1 MADAKFK
8 PRTLKFK
15 SEAELL
21 DDVRR
26 LRRGCRSHGNW
37 SFPQIAW
44 HLRNGMEASL
54 AAPANSEPTA
64 EQKAMHPVI
73 DEIINTGAFPPG
85 LPPPPGMIPPN
96 AGLTDAETDALIAA
110 IEKLFATDQSH
121 GSLGRVGP
129 LPIDK
134 IRAFHLVHAANHL
147 SYLMPAP
154 PPRALKF
161 DNLDQ
166 VVAEVE
172 KLRKGYRKTG
182 VWTLAQTCGHLAAVM
197 EFSLTPPP
205 PGAVAT
211 PEQTARRQD
220 FIKSIQAG
228 RSGKFSAPPT
238 TVPSPD
244 AGDDQIERF
253 LADIKTLKEFPHKEV
268 MMGPLGPAPVGDAIA
283 AHLAHAAHHLGFLL
297 PSEFAPR
304 ENLTFSNID
313 EVIAATELAGIS
325 KPVVRFTPIGNV
337 KG

>member
-1 MADAKFK
+1 
-8 PRTLKFK
+8 
-15 SEAELL
+15 
-21 DDVRR
+21 
-26 LRRGCRSHGNW
+26 
-37 SFPQIAW
+37 
-44 HLRNGMEASL
+44 
-54 AAPANSEPTA
+54 
-64 EQKAMHPVI
+64 
-73 DEIINTGAFPPG
+73 
-85 LPPPPGMIPPN
+85 
-96 AGLTDAETDALIAA
+96 
-110 IEKLFATDQSH
+110 
-121 GSLGRVGP
+121 
-129 LPIDK
+129 
-134 IRAFHLVHAANHL
+134 
-147 SYLMPAP
+147 MPAP
-154 PPRALKF
+154 PPRVLKF

-182 VWTLAQTCGHLAAVM
+182 VWTLPQTCGHLAAVM

-244 AGDDQIERF
+244 AGDDQIDRF

-297 PSEFAPR
+297 PSEIAPR
-304 ENLTFSNID
+304 ENLSFNNID
-313 EVIAATELAGIS
+313 EVIADINHLRKGHIRTGGWSLAQICWHIAETTERRMVPPPFPQNTPEQDARRPMLESVLKAGKLPAGNPAPDIVRPPADCKDECIDRAIDALRRFEAYKAELAPHRMFGKMSDSEMRKLNLIHCANHL
-325 KPVVRFTPIGNV
+325 KWLVPTT
-337 KG
+337 